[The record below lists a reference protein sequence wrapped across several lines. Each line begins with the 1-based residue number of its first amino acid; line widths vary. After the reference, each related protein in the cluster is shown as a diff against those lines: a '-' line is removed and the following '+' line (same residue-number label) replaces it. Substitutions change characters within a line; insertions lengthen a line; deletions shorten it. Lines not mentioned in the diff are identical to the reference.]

1 MSKRLQVVLEDD
13 EYEEI
18 REEAKRRRQTVSEYV
33 RQGLREIRTA
43 TPGKL
48 DLRAKLAALER
59 ATQYHFPAPD
69 IEQMLA
75 EIDKGRFE

>member
-18 REEAKRRRQTVSEYV
+18 RQEAKRRRQTVSEYV
-33 RQGLREIRTA
+33 RQGLREVRTP

-48 DLRAKLAALER
+48 GLRAKLAALER
-59 ATQYHFPAPD
+59 ATQYQFPAPD
-69 IEQMLA
+69 IGQMLA
-75 EIDKGRFE
+75 EIEKGRWE